1 MGEKQ
6 LMGGNEV
13 IAEAALRAGCKFYF
27 GYPITPQTEIA
38 HYMAKNIGKVGG
50 TFIQA
55 ESELAA
61 INMVYGAASAGARVM
76 TSSSSPGISLK
87 QEGISYISGAELPAV
102 IVNIVRC
109 GPGLGGILPAQCDYF
124 QAVKGGGHG
133 DYKMVVLAPSSV
145 QELYELTVE
154 AFNIADKYRVIS
166 MIMGDGILGQMM
178 ETVEF
183 KKEEKIIDV
192 DKSWALTGTR
202 LKRNNNVITSIYI
215 DPEELEKHNQKLQKK
230 YEEIRR
236 NEVRV
241 ETFNCENADIIVSA
255 FGTVARIVKN
265 VIKLAKKEGI
275 NVGLIRPITLW
286 PFPAEV
292 FESYALVP
300 KAFLCVELNAGQM
313 VEDVRLSLG
322 GKAKTY
328 FYGRMGGM
336 IPTQQ
341 EILEKI
347 KEILKNINQNTNQ
360 SLNQSSSPG
369 RGKHNEN
376 SF

>member
-1 MGEKQ
+1 MGEKL
-6 LMGGNEV
+6 LMKGNEV
-13 IAEAALRAGCKFYF
+13 IAEAAIRAGCRCYF

-38 HYMAKNIGKVGG
+38 HYLAKKMPQVGG

-55 ESELAA
+55 ESEIAA
-61 INMVYGAASAGARVM
+61 INMVYGAAGAGARVM

-154 AFNIADKYRVIS
+154 AFNIADRYRILT

-183 KKEEKIIDV
+183 RDKEEIVKV
-192 DKSWALTGTR
+192 DKDWATTGTEM
-202 LKRNNNVITSIYI
+202 KRDHNTITSIYI
-215 DPEELEKHNQKLQKK
+215 NPEVLEKHNQKLQAK
-230 YEEIRR
+230 YRKIEE

-241 ETFNCENADIIVSA
+241 ETFNCDGADIIVA
-255 FGTVARIVKN
+255 AYGTVARIIKN
-265 VIKLAKKEGI
+265 VIKMAEKEGI
-275 NVGLIRPITLW
+275 KVGLIRPITLW
-286 PFPAEV
+286 PFPVAA
-292 FESYALVP
+292 FEKYSEVP
-300 KAFLCVELNAGQM
+300 KAFLSVELNAGQM
-313 VEDVRLSLG
+313 VEDVRLAVN
-322 GKAKTY
+322 GKRPVY
-328 FYGRMGGM
+328 FHGRMGGM
-336 IPTQQ
+336 LPTQK
-341 EILEKI
+341 EILDKI
-347 KEILKNINQNTNQ
+347 KEIVK
-360 SLNQSSSPG
+360 G
-369 RGKHNEN
+369 D
-376 SF
+376 